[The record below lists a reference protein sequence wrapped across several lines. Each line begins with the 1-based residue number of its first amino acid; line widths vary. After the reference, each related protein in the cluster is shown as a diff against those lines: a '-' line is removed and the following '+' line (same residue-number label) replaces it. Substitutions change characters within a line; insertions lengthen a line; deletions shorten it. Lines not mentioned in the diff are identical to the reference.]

1 MTNKMHSRPPVPKSV
16 EDFIAGPETATGDSA
31 STTSASRAVS
41 AGPHKDRQRRRP
53 WEAAKVREDVIKTYN
68 LRLPEPYMLK
78 LRYIGEHTPESMQRF
93 CLGVLLPAIDKKLQD
108 IK

>member
-1 MTNKMHSRPPVPKSV
+1 MRSRPPAPKSV
-16 EDFIAGPETATGDSA
+16 EDFIAGPEPAAGDSA
-31 STTSASRAVS
+31 SVPPASQAAS
-41 AGPHKDRQRRRP
+41 SGSHKEKQKKLP

-93 CLGVLLPAIDKKLQD
+93 CLGVLLPAIDKKLRD

>member
-1 MTNKMHSRPPVPKSV
+1 MRSRPPAPKSV
-16 EDFIAGPETATGDSA
+16 EDFIAGPEAATGDSA
-31 STTSASRAVS
+31 SAPPASRAV
-41 AGPHKDRQRRRP
+41 AAEHPKEKQRKLP
-53 WEAAKVREDVIKTYN
+53 WEAPKVREDVIKTYN

-93 CLGVLLPAIDKKLQD
+93 CLGVLLPAIDKKLRD